1 MTHHEAFG
9 KLLAAL
15 QLCSV
20 GGRTDNG
27 DMFQFGTVLEVIV
40 DAFYQRVFGTY
51 YYHFDVFFQGE
62 SADRFKVGS
71 FDVDI
76 LAYGVC
82 SGGRPSL
89 VIISS

>member
-27 DMFQFGTVLEVIV
+27 DMFQFGTILEVIV
-40 DAFYQRVFGTY
+40 DAFTN
-51 YYHFDVFFQGE
+51 
-62 SADRFKVGS
+62 GS
-71 FDVDI
+71 
-76 LAYGVC
+76 
-82 SGGRPSL
+82 SGPTTTIPMFLSERKR
-89 VIISS
+89 